1 MFKIF
6 FFSSSAQ
13 HLILTLN
20 GVGATI
26 HLLQMKQCP
35 QAQIAHTAHTVANT
49 HTHSVF
55 AFSDNNP

>member
-49 HTHSVF
+49 QTVF

>member
-35 QAQIAHTAHTVANT
+35 QAQIAHTVANT
-49 HTHSVF
+49 HTQTVF